1 MRRNP
6 SIPATSSVKLRISMI
21 GKPIPGVV
29 HIRPGIRSLSKT
41 AICHMVENALVWIV
55 FTASKYEMLH
65 YGVKE

>member
-1 MRRNP
+1 
-6 SIPATSSVKLRISMI
+6 MI